1 MIRSNPSG
9 KETSTD
15 LQQKASKIGTKLAET
30 LYFAANEPILACFR
44 IQEHINRTVPSLLI
58 KKAFKMQNNE
68 TILKGLLFDIDYTKD
83 SISSLR
89 SSINS
94 FDQIEKS
101 IADTIICLQQYRLGH
116 NTDSSEK
123 ISTKLRSRFQKMSLI
138 SSSMKETNSTDRI
151 KVSNI
156 DNSNATLESSKT
168 FEDKSDRPQSSMTV
182 DLPFYQKS

>member
-1 MIRSNPSG
+1 
-9 KETSTD
+9 
-15 LQQKASKIGTKLAET
+15 
-30 LYFAANEPILACFR
+30 
-44 IQEHINRTVPSLLI
+44 
-58 KKAFKMQNNE
+58 MQNNE

-101 IADTIICLQQYRLGH
+101 IAGTIICLQQYRLGH

-151 KVSNI
+151 KVSNT

-168 FEDKSDRPQSSMTV
+168 FEDKSELFNEDRPQSSMTV